1 MRYYYMKISTLVLFS
16 ALIVLAGCS
25 SPDSDIDRPDISGVT
40 AEVEIRRFDRDL
52 FALDT
57 SNIQADRQELME
69 RYGEF
74 AELYFYQILGLN
86 DPRIAPEGPDTFL
99 TGLLTYPTTR
109 KLYDTIQI
117 VYPDLEKERQTFE
130 AAFRYLKAIFPDRP
144 TPRITTFLSEFSIA
158 NFIYGQDELAVG
170 LDFYLGSGYPYALID
185 PSNAVFS
192 EYLTRT
198 YNRDHLVPRTIKPLL
213 EDIVGPPGGERLID
227 HIVRNGKVQVLMD
240 VLLPEVADTAR
251 MEFTPDQLAW
261 CEENEQNIWA
271 YFLSENLLYSTDYK
285 EYRKYVEYS
294 PHSPGMPLEAP
305 GRTGDWIGKQIVR
318 AWLQRHP
325 DQGLAALAERM
336 DTQVF
341 LEEARYKPKR

>member
-1 MRYYYMKISTLVLFS
+1 MRYYHMKISTLVLFS

-99 TGLLTYPTTR
+99 TGLLTYPATR

-130 AAFRYLKAIFPDRP
+130 TAFRYLKAIFPDRP

-170 LDFYLGSGYPYALID
+170 LDFYMGSGYPYVLID
-185 PSNAVFS
+185 TSNAVFLD
-192 EYLTRT
+192 YITRT
-198 YNRDHLVPRTIKPLL
+198 
-213 EDIVGPPGGERLID
+213 
-227 HIVRNGKVQVLMD
+227 
-240 VLLPEVADTAR
+240 
-251 MEFTPDQLAW
+251 
-261 CEENEQNIWA
+261 
-271 YFLSENLLYSTDYK
+271 
-285 EYRKYVEYS
+285 
-294 PHSPGMPLEAP
+294 
-305 GRTGDWIGKQIVR
+305 
-318 AWLQRHP
+318 
-325 DQGLAALAERM
+325 
-336 DTQVF
+336 
-341 LEEARYKPKR
+341 

>member
-1 MRYYYMKISTLVLFS
+1 MKYPTTLFLMTGLLFMSACTSTES
-16 ALIVLAGCS
+16 EM
-25 SPDSDIDRPDISGVT
+25 DRPDISGVT
-40 AEVEIRRFDRDL
+40 VDVEIRRFDRDL

-57 SNIQADRQELME
+57 TSIETGRLELANQ
-69 RYGEF
+69 YGEF
-74 AELYFYQILGLN
+74 ADLYFNQILGLN
-86 DPRIAPEGPDTFL
+86 DPRIAPQGPDAFL
-99 TGLLTYPTTR
+99 AGLLTYPATR

-117 VYPDLEKERQTFE
+117 VYPDMDREEQHFKT
-130 AAFRYLKAIFPDRP
+130 AFSYLKVIFPDRP

-170 LDFYLGSGYPYALID
+170 LDFYLGSEYKYALVD

-192 EYLTRT
+192 DYLTRT

-227 HIVRNGKVQVLMD
+227 HIIRNGKVQVLMD
-240 VLLPEVADTAR
+240 ILLPDVADTAR
-251 MEFTPDQLAW
+251 IEFTPDQLTW

-305 GRTGDWIGKQIVR
+305 GRTGDWIGKQVVR
-318 AWLQRHP
+318 SWLSRHP
-325 DQGLAALAERM
+325 EKGLAALAERI

-341 LEEARYKPKR
+341 LEEARYKPRR